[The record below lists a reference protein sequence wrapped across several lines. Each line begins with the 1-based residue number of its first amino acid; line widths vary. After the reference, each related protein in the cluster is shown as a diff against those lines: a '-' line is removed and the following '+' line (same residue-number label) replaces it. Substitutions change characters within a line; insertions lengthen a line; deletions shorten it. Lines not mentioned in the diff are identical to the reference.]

1 MASPLPAAFPG
12 EFRTDA
18 INDRSKPLTQ
28 SRYLDW
34 AATAPPYADILEQAT
49 MHATTN
55 YGNPSSQHRAG
66 AAARELLEGARA
78 DLAAVIGTEPGRVLF
93 TSGGTE
99 SDTIVA
105 LSTMTSA
112 APKSIVISAI
122 EHAALYEQARILK
135 SLGTAVILVRPDRDG
150 LVDPAAVA
158 AAIRPDTALV
168 AVMAVNNETGAIQP
182 IKAIVDAVHE
192 AAAQSRRQPFIHCDA
207 VQALGKIPVDVE
219 AWGVDGAAF
228 SAHKLGGPRGCGAL
242 YLRRPIAPLSCGG
255 GQESGMRPGTHN
267 TPGAWAFAQAA
278 LRAASTLDANI
289 ARARRLEGLLIDG
302 VASIPGARIVP
313 ESRRPGDARY
323 SPYIVSVAFPG
334 LGGETM
340 QRLLDEAGIAVSTGA
355 ACSGSKKERRVLDA
369 MGIAPALSF
378 ASIRVSTGRST
389 TDEDVDALLEA
400 ARTAYARYGL

>member
-1 MASPLPAAFPG
+1 MIP
-12 EFRTDA
+12 
-18 INDRSKPLTQ
+18 
-28 SRYLDW
+28 RYLDW

-49 MHATTN
+49 THATTL
-55 YGNPSSQHRAG
+55 YANPSSQHRAG
-66 AAARELLEGARA
+66 VAAHELLEGARA
-78 DLAAVIGTEPGRVLF
+78 DLAMLIGTTPGRIIF

-105 LSTMTSA
+105 LSTLTTA
-112 APKSIVISAI
+112 APKSVVISAI

-135 SLGTAVILVRPDRDG
+135 SLGTTVIMVKPDRDG
-150 LVDPAAVA
+150 FIDPATVA
-158 AAIRPDTALV
+158 TAIRPDTALV

-182 IKAIVDAVHE
+182 IKAIADAVHE
-192 AAAQSRRQPFIHCDA
+192 AAAHSRRQPFIHCDA
-207 VQALGKIPVDVE
+207 VQALGKFPVEPE
-219 AWGVDGAAF
+219 AWGIDGAAF

-242 YLRRPIAPLSCGG
+242 YLRRPISPLACGG

-278 LRAASTLDANI
+278 MRSATMLEQNL
-289 ARARRLEGLLIDG
+289 ARARHLEALIIDG
-302 VASIPGARIVP
+302 IASIPEARTVP
-313 ESRRPGDARY
+313 EGRRPGDARY
-323 SPYIVSVAFPG
+323 SPYIVSMAFPG

-369 MGIAPALSF
+369 MGIEPRLSF

-389 TDEDVDALLEA
+389 TDEDVSTFLDA
-400 ARTAYARYGL
+400 ARAAYAHYRL